1 MMDSVES
8 QIHEA
13 WATEKEILDVIYKV
27 YMCYPFL
34 RQLPATCLL
43 ISCFILVISR
53 PNSGFKFGKIPG
65 TAMPMVSTESLRSIG
80 KKSACCP
87 LHRKYAMLVH

>member
-27 YMCYPFL
+27 YTVNNHVIPEPTVERTRPKKLDNYWFNEK
-34 RQLPATCLL
+34 TCV
-43 ISCFILVISR
+43 IYIL
-53 PNSGFKFGKIPG
+53 
-65 TAMPMVSTESLRSIG
+65 
-80 KKSACCP
+80 
-87 LHRKYAMLVH
+87 

>member
-27 YMCYPFL
+27 Y
-34 RQLPATCLL
+34 TVNDH
-43 ISCFILVISR
+43 VIPEPTVERTR
-53 PNSGFKFGKIPG
+53 P
-65 TAMPMVSTESLRSIG
+65 
-80 KKSACCP
+80 KK
-87 LHRKYAMLVH
+87 LDNYL